1 LLRKKGNKYNFSKS
15 KKEIRMQN
23 KKVPSMVAVG
33 ASLLIIGYMGA
44 RQIDSAGDGQKNAQK
59 SNITECGREIQT
71 GLAFEKKEQNIVAM
85 AVPEQ
90 VLKEARSVQ
99 EPETSFEPE
108 TEPAV
113 QTEAETQPETEPQ
126 PETETQPETEPQT
139 ESQPETET
147 QPEPET
153 EPEVKSEFSDI
164 AIAQVDDYVNV
175 RSAAT
180 TESEIVGKLY
190 NNSAAKIL
198 GEENGWYQ
206 ISSGNVVGYVKS
218 EFVVAGDDDL
228 AKRVATRYATV
239 NTTTLFVRSEPTTE
253 SSIIYM
259 LPEGE
264 DLVAIDE
271 SNPGWIKVTTEV
283 GEGYISADYVI
294 MSTEFVHAESVE
306 EEQARL
312 QKEEEERKAANEA
325 ARRAIEEAEEAE
337 RAENEKAENE
347 IAENKKAENEAQQST
362 EEEPQTSTPA
372 RNEEEPDAGNVS
384 EPAGTNGQAVI
395 DYASQFIGN
404 PYVYGGSS
412 LTDGT
417 DCSGFVMS
425 VYKKFG
431 VSLPHSSASLRSVGY
446 EVSLSEIQP
455 GDIVCYSGHV
465 ALYAGN
471 NTIIHASTPATG
483 IKYTSPVTYTKVL
496 TVRRIF

>member
-1 LLRKKGNKYNFSKS
+1 
-15 KKEIRMQN
+15 MQN

-44 RQIDSAGDGQKNAQK
+44 RQIDTAGNGAKNTEK
-59 SNITECGREIQT
+59 SSVTAEYGKEIQT
-71 GLAFEKKEQNIVAM
+71 GLFYEKKEQNIVAM
-85 AVPEQ
+85 AMPEQ
-90 VLKEARSVQ
+90 MIKDVKAVQ
-99 EPETSFEPE
+99 ESQASSETESEPETQPEEETQAEP
-108 TEPAV
+108 
-113 QTEAETQPETEPQ
+113 ETQPETE
-126 PETETQPETEPQT
+126 TETEPQ
-139 ESQPETET
+139 T

-153 EPEVKSEFSDI
+153 QPEVQSEFSDI

-206 ISSGNVVGYVKS
+206 ISSGNVVGYVKA

-294 MSTEFVHAESVE
+294 MTTEFVHAESVE
-306 EEQARL
+306 EERARL
-312 QKEEEERKAANEA
+312 QKEEEARKAANEA
-325 ARRAIEEAEEAE
+325 ARKAIEEAE
-337 RAENEKAENE
+337 RAEQEKR
-347 IAENKKAENEAQQST
+347 
-362 EEEPQTSTPA
+362 EEETQPSTTATPETSAPVQS
-372 RNEEEPDAGNVS
+372 EDKPVS
-384 EPAGTNGQAVI
+384 DNISQPSGGNGQAVI

-404 PYVYGGSS
+404 SYVYGGSS
-412 LTDGT
+412 LTNGT

-431 VSLPHSSASLRSVGY
+431 VSLPHSSAALRSVGY
-446 EVSLSEIQP
+446 EVSLSEMQP

-465 ALYAGN
+465 ALYVGN

-483 IKYTSPVTYTKVL
+483 ITYTSPVTYTRVL

>member
-1 LLRKKGNKYNFSKS
+1 
-15 KKEIRMQN
+15 MQN

-44 RQIDSAGDGQKNAQK
+44 RQIDTAGNGAKNTEK
-59 SNITECGREIQT
+59 SSVTAEYGKEIQT
-71 GLAFEKKEQNIVAM
+71 GLFYEKKEQNIVAM
-85 AVPEQ
+85 AMPEQ
-90 VLKEARSVQ
+90 MIKDVKAVQ
-99 EPETSFEPE
+99 ESQASSETETESEPETQPE
-108 TEPAV
+108 EETQAEL
-113 QTEAETQPETEPQ
+113 ETQPETE
-126 PETETQPETEPQT
+126 TETEPQ
-139 ESQPETET
+139 T

-153 EPEVKSEFSDI
+153 QPEVQSEFSDI

-206 ISSGNVVGYVKS
+206 ISSGNVVGYVKA

-294 MSTEFVHAESVE
+294 MTTEFVHAESVE
-306 EEQARL
+306 EERARL
-312 QKEEEERKAANEA
+312 QKEEEARKAANEA
-325 ARRAIEEAEEAE
+325 ARKAIEEAE
-337 RAENEKAENE
+337 RAEQEK
-347 IAENKKAENEAQQST
+347 K
-362 EEEPQTSTPA
+362 EEETQPSTTATPETSAPVQS
-372 RNEEEPDAGNVS
+372 EDKPVS
-384 EPAGTNGQAVI
+384 DNISQPSGGNGQAVI

-404 PYVYGGSS
+404 SYVYGGSS
-412 LTDGT
+412 LTNGT

-425 VYKKFG
+425 VFAKFG
-431 VSLPHSSASLRSVGY
+431 ISLPHSSAALQGCGQA
-446 EVSLSEIQP
+446 VSYANAQP
-455 GDIVCYSGHV
+455 GDLICYSGHV
-465 ALYAGN
+465 AIYMGGGRIVHAQSTAVGITTSSATYR
-471 NTIIHASTPATG
+471 TI
-483 IKYTSPVTYTKVL
+483 VC
-496 TVRRIF
+496 VRRVL

>member
-1 LLRKKGNKYNFSKS
+1 
-15 KKEIRMQN
+15 MQN

-44 RQIDSAGDGQKNAQK
+44 RQIDSVGNGTKNTEK
-59 SNITECGREIQT
+59 SNVTAEYGKEIQT
-71 GLAFEKKEQNIVAM
+71 GLFYEKKEQNIVAM
-85 AVPEQ
+85 AMPEQ
-90 VLKEARSVQ
+90 MLKDAKSVQ
-99 EPETSFEPE
+99 
-108 TEPAV
+108 
-113 QTEAETQPETEPQ
+113 ETQPETEAPTE
-126 PETETQPETEPQT
+126 PETQSETETSTEPETQPETEAPT
-139 ESQPETET
+139 EPET

-175 RSAAT
+175 RSAPT

-190 NNSAAKIL
+190 NNSAAQIL
-198 GEENGWYQ
+198 AEENGWYQ
-206 ISSGNVVGYVKS
+206 ISSGNVVGYVKA
-218 EFVVAGDDDL
+218 EFVVPGDADL

-294 MSTEFVHAESVE
+294 MTTEFVHAESVE
-306 EEQARL
+306 EERARL
-312 QKEEEERKAANEA
+312 QKEEEARKAANEA
-325 ARRAIEEAEEAE
+325 ARKAIEEAE
-337 RAENEKAENE
+337 KAEKE
-347 IAENKKAENEAQQST
+347 KR
-362 EEEPQTSTPA
+362 EEETQPSTTAQPETSTPVQP
-372 RNEEEPDAGNVS
+372 EEKPVS
-384 EPAGTNGQAVI
+384 DNISQPSNGNGQAVI

-412 LTDGT
+412 LTNGT

-431 VSLPHSSASLRSVGY
+431 VNLPHSSASLRSVGY
-446 EVSLSEIQP
+446 EVSLSEMQP

-465 ALYAGN
+465 ALYVGN

-483 IKYTSPVTYTKVL
+483 IIYTSPVTYTRVL

>member
-1 LLRKKGNKYNFSKS
+1 
-15 KKEIRMQN
+15 MQN

-44 RQIDSAGDGQKNAQK
+44 RQIDTAGNGAKNTEK
-59 SNITECGREIQT
+59 SSVTAEYGKEIQT
-71 GLAFEKKEQNIVAM
+71 GLFYEKKEQNIVAM
-85 AVPEQ
+85 AMPEQ
-90 VLKEARSVQ
+90 MIKDVKAVQ
-99 EPETSFEPE
+99 ESQASSE
-108 TEPAV
+108 TE
-113 QTEAETQPETEPQ
+113 TESEPETQPEE
-126 PETETQPETEPQT
+126 
-139 ESQPETET
+139 ET

-153 EPEVKSEFSDI
+153 QPETETEPQTQPEPETQPEVQSEFSDI

-206 ISSGNVVGYVKS
+206 ISSGNVVGYVKA

-294 MSTEFVHAESVE
+294 MTTEFVHAESVE
-306 EEQARL
+306 EERARL
-312 QKEEEERKAANEA
+312 QKEEEARKAANEA
-325 ARRAIEEAEEAE
+325 ARKAIEEAE
-337 RAENEKAENE
+337 RAEQEKR
-347 IAENKKAENEAQQST
+347 
-362 EEEPQTSTPA
+362 EEETQPSTTATPETSAPVQS
-372 RNEEEPDAGNVS
+372 EDKPVS
-384 EPAGTNGQAVI
+384 DNISQPSGGNGQAVI

-404 PYVYGGSS
+404 SYVYGGSS
-412 LTDGT
+412 LTNGT

-431 VSLPHSSASLRSVGY
+431 VSLPHSSAALRSVGY
-446 EVSLSEIQP
+446 EVSLSEMQP

-465 ALYAGN
+465 ALYVGN

-483 IKYTSPVTYTKVL
+483 ITYTSPVTYTRVL

>member
-1 LLRKKGNKYNFSKS
+1 
-15 KKEIRMQN
+15 MQN

-44 RQIDSAGDGQKNAQK
+44 RQIDTAGNGAKNTEK
-59 SNITECGREIQT
+59 SSVTAEYGKEIQT
-71 GLAFEKKEQNIVAM
+71 GLFYEKKEQNIVAM
-85 AVPEQ
+85 AMPEQ
-90 VLKEARSVQ
+90 MIKDVKAVQ
-99 EPETSFEPE
+99 ESQASSETETESEPETQPEEVTQAEP
-108 TEPAV
+108 
-113 QTEAETQPETEPQ
+113 ETQPETEA
-126 PETETQPETEPQT
+126 ETEPQ
-139 ESQPETET
+139 T

-153 EPEVKSEFSDI
+153 QPEVQSEFSDI

-206 ISSGNVVGYVKS
+206 ISSGNVVGYVKA

-294 MSTEFVHAESVE
+294 MTTEFVHAESVE
-306 EEQARL
+306 EERARL
-312 QKEEEERKAANEA
+312 QKEEEARKAANEA
-325 ARRAIEEAEEAE
+325 ARKAIEEAE
-337 RAENEKAENE
+337 RAEQEKR
-347 IAENKKAENEAQQST
+347 
-362 EEEPQTSTPA
+362 EEETQPSTTATPETSAPVQS
-372 RNEEEPDAGNVS
+372 EDKPVS
-384 EPAGTNGQAVI
+384 DNISQPSGGNGQAVI

-404 PYVYGGSS
+404 SYVYGGSS
-412 LTDGT
+412 LTNGT

-431 VSLPHSSASLRSVGY
+431 VSLPHSSAALRSVGY
-446 EVSLSEIQP
+446 EVSLSEMQP

-465 ALYAGN
+465 ALYVGN

-483 IKYTSPVTYTKVL
+483 ITYTSPVTYTRVL

>member
-1 LLRKKGNKYNFSKS
+1 
-15 KKEIRMQN
+15 MQN

-44 RQIDSAGDGQKNAQK
+44 RQIDTAGNGAKNTEK
-59 SNITECGREIQT
+59 SSVTAEYGKEIQT
-71 GLAFEKKEQNIVAM
+71 GLFYEKKEQNIVAM
-85 AVPEQ
+85 AMPEQ
-90 VLKEARSVQ
+90 MIKDVKAVQ
-99 EPETSFEPE
+99 ESQASSETETESEPETQPEEETQAEP
-108 TEPAV
+108 
-113 QTEAETQPETEPQ
+113 ETQPETE
-126 PETETQPETEPQT
+126 TEPQ
-139 ESQPETET
+139 T

-153 EPEVKSEFSDI
+153 QPEVQSEFSDI

-206 ISSGNVVGYVKS
+206 ISSGNVVGYVKA

-294 MSTEFVHAESVE
+294 MTTEFVHAESVE
-306 EEQARL
+306 EERARL
-312 QKEEEERKAANEA
+312 QKEEEARKAANEA
-325 ARRAIEEAEEAE
+325 ARKAIEEAE
-337 RAENEKAENE
+337 RAEQEKR
-347 IAENKKAENEAQQST
+347 
-362 EEEPQTSTPA
+362 EEETQPSTTATPETSAPVQS
-372 RNEEEPDAGNVS
+372 EDKPVS
-384 EPAGTNGQAVI
+384 DNISQPSGGNGQAVI

-404 PYVYGGSS
+404 SYVYGGSS
-412 LTDGT
+412 LTNGT

-431 VSLPHSSASLRSVGY
+431 VSLPHSSAALRSVGY
-446 EVSLSEIQP
+446 EVSLSEMQP

-465 ALYAGN
+465 ALYVGN

-483 IKYTSPVTYTKVL
+483 ITYTSPVTYTRVL

>member
-1 LLRKKGNKYNFSKS
+1 
-15 KKEIRMQN
+15 MQN

-44 RQIDSAGDGQKNAQK
+44 RQIDTAGNGAKNTEK
-59 SNITECGREIQT
+59 SSVTAEYGKEIQT
-71 GLAFEKKEQNIVAM
+71 GLFYEKKEQNIVAM
-85 AVPEQ
+85 AMPEQ
-90 VLKEARSVQ
+90 MIKDVKAVQ
-99 EPETSFEPE
+99 ESQASSETETESEPETQPEEETQAEP
-108 TEPAV
+108 
-113 QTEAETQPETEPQ
+113 ETQPETEA
-126 PETETQPETEPQT
+126 ETEPQ
-139 ESQPETET
+139 T

-153 EPEVKSEFSDI
+153 QPEVQSEFSDI

-206 ISSGNVVGYVKS
+206 ISSGNVVGYVKA

-294 MSTEFVHAESVE
+294 MTTEFVHAESVE
-306 EEQARL
+306 EERARL
-312 QKEEEERKAANEA
+312 QKEEEARKAANEA
-325 ARRAIEEAEEAE
+325 ARKAIEEAE
-337 RAENEKAENE
+337 RAEQEKR
-347 IAENKKAENEAQQST
+347 
-362 EEEPQTSTPA
+362 EEETQPSTTATPETSAPVQS
-372 RNEEEPDAGNVS
+372 EDKPVS
-384 EPAGTNGQAVI
+384 DNISQPSGGNGQAVI

-404 PYVYGGSS
+404 SYVYGGSS
-412 LTDGT
+412 LTNGT

-431 VSLPHSSASLRSVGY
+431 VSLPHSSAALRSVGY
-446 EVSLSEIQP
+446 EVSLSEMQP

-465 ALYAGN
+465 ALYVGN

-483 IKYTSPVTYTKVL
+483 ITYTSPVTYTRVL

>member
-1 LLRKKGNKYNFSKS
+1 
-15 KKEIRMQN
+15 MQN

-44 RQIDSAGDGQKNAQK
+44 RQIDTAGNGAKNTEK
-59 SNITECGREIQT
+59 SSVTAEYGKEIQT
-71 GLAFEKKEQNIVAM
+71 GLFYEKKEQNIVAM
-85 AVPEQ
+85 AMPEQ
-90 VLKEARSVQ
+90 MIKDVKAVQ
-99 EPETSFEPE
+99 ESQASSE
-108 TEPAV
+108 TESEP
-113 QTEAETQPETEPQ
+113 ETQPEE
-126 PETETQPETEPQT
+126 
-139 ESQPETET
+139 ET

-153 EPEVKSEFSDI
+153 QPETETETEPQTQPEPETQPEVQSEFSDI

-206 ISSGNVVGYVKS
+206 ISSGNVVGYVKA

-228 AKRVATRYATV
+228 AKRVATRYATL

-294 MSTEFVHAESVE
+294 MTTEFVHAESVE
-306 EEQARL
+306 EERARL
-312 QKEEEERKAANEA
+312 QKEEEARKAANEA
-325 ARRAIEEAEEAE
+325 ARKAIEEAE
-337 RAENEKAENE
+337 RAEQEKR
-347 IAENKKAENEAQQST
+347 
-362 EEEPQTSTPA
+362 EEETQPSTTATPETSAPVQS
-372 RNEEEPDAGNVS
+372 EDKPVS
-384 EPAGTNGQAVI
+384 DNISQPSGGNGQAVI

-404 PYVYGGSS
+404 SYVYGGSS
-412 LTDGT
+412 LTNGT

-431 VSLPHSSASLRSVGY
+431 VSLPHSSAALRSVGY
-446 EVSLSEIQP
+446 EVSLSEMQP

-465 ALYAGN
+465 ALYVGN

-483 IKYTSPVTYTKVL
+483 ITYTSPVTYTRVL

>member
-1 LLRKKGNKYNFSKS
+1 
-15 KKEIRMQN
+15 MQN

-44 RQIDSAGDGQKNAQK
+44 RQIDTAGNGAKNTEK
-59 SNITECGREIQT
+59 SSVTAEYGKEIQT
-71 GLAFEKKEQNIVAM
+71 GLFYEKKEQNIVAM
-85 AVPEQ
+85 AMPEQ
-90 VLKEARSVQ
+90 MIKDVKAVQ
-99 EPETSFEPE
+99 ESQASSETETESEPETQPE
-108 TEPAV
+108 EETQAEL
-113 QTEAETQPETEPQ
+113 ETQPETE
-126 PETETQPETEPQT
+126 TETEPQ
-139 ESQPETET
+139 T

-153 EPEVKSEFSDI
+153 QPEVQSEFSDI

-206 ISSGNVVGYVKS
+206 ISSGNVVGYVKA

-294 MSTEFVHAESVE
+294 MTTEFVHAESVE
-306 EEQARL
+306 EERARL
-312 QKEEEERKAANEA
+312 QKEEEARKAANEA
-325 ARRAIEEAEEAE
+325 ARKAIEEAE
-337 RAENEKAENE
+337 RAEQEKR
-347 IAENKKAENEAQQST
+347 
-362 EEEPQTSTPA
+362 EEETQPSTTATPETSAPVQS
-372 RNEEEPDAGNVS
+372 EDKPVS
-384 EPAGTNGQAVI
+384 DNISQPSGGNGQAVI

-404 PYVYGGSS
+404 SYVYGGSS
-412 LTDGT
+412 LTNGT

-431 VSLPHSSASLRSVGY
+431 VSLPHSSAALRSVGY
-446 EVSLSEIQP
+446 EVSLSEMQP

-465 ALYAGN
+465 ALYVGN

-483 IKYTSPVTYTKVL
+483 ITYTSPVTYTRVL

>member
-1 LLRKKGNKYNFSKS
+1 
-15 KKEIRMQN
+15 MQN

-44 RQIDSAGDGQKNAQK
+44 RQIDTAGNGAKNTEK
-59 SNITECGREIQT
+59 SSVTAEYGKEIQT
-71 GLAFEKKEQNIVAM
+71 GLFYEKKEQNIVAM
-85 AVPEQ
+85 AMPEQ
-90 VLKEARSVQ
+90 MIKDVKAVQ
-99 EPETSFEPE
+99 ESQASSETETESEPETQPEEETQAEP
-108 TEPAV
+108 
-113 QTEAETQPETEPQ
+113 ETQPETE
-126 PETETQPETEPQT
+126 TETEPQ
-139 ESQPETET
+139 T

-153 EPEVKSEFSDI
+153 QPEVQSEFSDI

-206 ISSGNVVGYVKS
+206 ISSGNVVGYVKA

-294 MSTEFVHAESVE
+294 MTTEFVHAESVE
-306 EEQARL
+306 EERARL
-312 QKEEEERKAANEA
+312 QKEEEARKAANEA
-325 ARRAIEEAEEAE
+325 ARKAIEEAE
-337 RAENEKAENE
+337 RAEQEKR
-347 IAENKKAENEAQQST
+347 
-362 EEEPQTSTPA
+362 EEETQPSTTATPETSAPVQS
-372 RNEEEPDAGNVS
+372 EDKPVS
-384 EPAGTNGQAVI
+384 DNISQPSGGNGQAVI

-404 PYVYGGSS
+404 SYVYGGSS
-412 LTDGT
+412 LTNGT

-431 VSLPHSSASLRSVGY
+431 VSLPHSSAALRSVGY
-446 EVSLSEIQP
+446 EVSLSEMQP

-465 ALYAGN
+465 ALYVGN

-483 IKYTSPVTYTKVL
+483 ITYTSPVTYTRVL

>member
-1 LLRKKGNKYNFSKS
+1 
-15 KKEIRMQN
+15 MQN

-44 RQIDSAGDGQKNAQK
+44 RQIDTAGNGAKNTEK
-59 SNITECGREIQT
+59 SSVTAEYGKEIQT
-71 GLAFEKKEQNIVAM
+71 GLFYEKKEQNIVAM
-85 AVPEQ
+85 AMPEQ
-90 VLKEARSVQ
+90 MIKDVKAVQ
-99 EPETSFEPE
+99 ESQASSETETESEPETQPEEETQAEP
-108 TEPAV
+108 
-113 QTEAETQPETEPQ
+113 ETQPETEA
-126 PETETQPETEPQT
+126 ETEPQ
-139 ESQPETET
+139 T

-153 EPEVKSEFSDI
+153 QPEVQSEFSDI

-206 ISSGNVVGYVKS
+206 ISSGNVVGYVKA

-294 MSTEFVHAESVE
+294 MTTEFVHAESVE
-306 EEQARL
+306 EERARL
-312 QKEEEERKAANEA
+312 QKEEEARKAANEA
-325 ARRAIEEAEEAE
+325 ARKAIEEAE
-337 RAENEKAENE
+337 RAEQEKRVEETQPSTTATPETS
-347 IAENKKAENEAQQST
+347 APVQS
-362 EEEPQTSTPA
+362 EDKP
-372 RNEEEPDAGNVS
+372 VS
-384 EPAGTNGQAVI
+384 DNISQPSGGNGQAVI

-404 PYVYGGSS
+404 SYVYGGSS
-412 LTDGT
+412 LTNGT

-431 VSLPHSSASLRSVGY
+431 VSLPHSSAALRSVGY
-446 EVSLSEIQP
+446 EVSLSEMQP

-465 ALYAGN
+465 ALYVGN

-483 IKYTSPVTYTKVL
+483 ITYTSPVTYTRVL

>member
-1 LLRKKGNKYNFSKS
+1 
-15 KKEIRMQN
+15 MQN

-44 RQIDSAGDGQKNAQK
+44 RQIDTAGNGAKNTEK
-59 SNITECGREIQT
+59 SSVTAEYGKEIQT
-71 GLAFEKKEQNIVAM
+71 GLFYEKKEQNIVAM
-85 AVPEQ
+85 AMPEQ
-90 VLKEARSVQ
+90 MIKDVKAVQ
-99 EPETSFEPE
+99 ESQASSETESEPETQPEEETQAEP
-108 TEPAV
+108 
-113 QTEAETQPETEPQ
+113 ETQPETE
-126 PETETQPETEPQT
+126 TEPQ
-139 ESQPETET
+139 T

-153 EPEVKSEFSDI
+153 QPEVQSEFSDI

-206 ISSGNVVGYVKS
+206 ISSGNVVGYVKA

-294 MSTEFVHAESVE
+294 MTTEFVHAESVE
-306 EEQARL
+306 EERARL
-312 QKEEEERKAANEA
+312 QKEEEARKAANEA
-325 ARRAIEEAEEAE
+325 ARKAIEEAE
-337 RAENEKAENE
+337 RAEQEKR
-347 IAENKKAENEAQQST
+347 
-362 EEEPQTSTPA
+362 EEETQPSTTATPETSAPVQS
-372 RNEEEPDAGNVS
+372 EDKPVS
-384 EPAGTNGQAVI
+384 DNISQPSGGNGQAVI

-404 PYVYGGSS
+404 SYVYGGSS
-412 LTDGT
+412 LTNGT

-431 VSLPHSSASLRSVGY
+431 VSLPHSSAALRSVGY
-446 EVSLSEIQP
+446 EVSLSEMQP

-465 ALYAGN
+465 ALYVGN

-483 IKYTSPVTYTKVL
+483 ITYTSPVTYTRVL

>member
-1 LLRKKGNKYNFSKS
+1 
-15 KKEIRMQN
+15 MQN

-44 RQIDSAGDGQKNAQK
+44 RQIDTAGNGAKNTEK
-59 SNITECGREIQT
+59 SSVTAEYGKEIQT
-71 GLAFEKKEQNIVAM
+71 GLFYEKKEQNIVAM
-85 AVPEQ
+85 AMPEQ
-90 VLKEARSVQ
+90 MIKDVKAVQ
-99 EPETSFEPE
+99 ESQASSE
-108 TEPAV
+108 TESEP
-113 QTEAETQPETEPQ
+113 ETQPEE
-126 PETETQPETEPQT
+126 
-139 ESQPETET
+139 ET

-153 EPEVKSEFSDI
+153 QPETETETEPQTQPEPETQPEVQSEFSDI

-206 ISSGNVVGYVKS
+206 ISSGNVVGYVKA

-294 MSTEFVHAESVE
+294 MTTEFVHAESVE
-306 EEQARL
+306 EERARL
-312 QKEEEERKAANEA
+312 QKEEEARKAANEA
-325 ARRAIEEAEEAE
+325 ARKAIEEAE
-337 RAENEKAENE
+337 RAEQEKR
-347 IAENKKAENEAQQST
+347 
-362 EEEPQTSTPA
+362 EEETQPSTTATPETSAPVQS
-372 RNEEEPDAGNVS
+372 EDKPVS
-384 EPAGTNGQAVI
+384 DNISQPSGGNGQAVI

-404 PYVYGGSS
+404 SYVYGGSS
-412 LTDGT
+412 LTNGT

-431 VSLPHSSASLRSVGY
+431 VSLPHSSAALRSVGY
-446 EVSLSEIQP
+446 EVSLSEMQP
-455 GDIVCYSGHV
+455 CDIVCYSGHV
-465 ALYAGN
+465 ALYVGN

-483 IKYTSPVTYTKVL
+483 ITYTSPVTYTRVL

>member
-1 LLRKKGNKYNFSKS
+1 
-15 KKEIRMQN
+15 MQN

-44 RQIDSAGDGQKNAQK
+44 RQIDTAGNGAKNTEK
-59 SNITECGREIQT
+59 SSVTAEYGKEIQT
-71 GLAFEKKEQNIVAM
+71 GLFYEKKEQNIVAM
-85 AVPEQ
+85 AMPEQ
-90 VLKEARSVQ
+90 MIKDVKAVQ
-99 EPETSFEPE
+99 ESQASSE
-108 TEPAV
+108 TESEP
-113 QTEAETQPETEPQ
+113 ETQPEE
-126 PETETQPETEPQT
+126 
-139 ESQPETET
+139 ET

-153 EPEVKSEFSDI
+153 QPETETETEPQTQPEPETQPEVQSEFSDI

-206 ISSGNVVGYVKS
+206 ISSGNVVGYVKA

-294 MSTEFVHAESVE
+294 MTTEFVHAESVE
-306 EEQARL
+306 EERARL
-312 QKEEEERKAANEA
+312 QKEEEARKAANEA
-325 ARRAIEEAEEAE
+325 ARKAIEEAE
-337 RAENEKAENE
+337 RAEQEKR
-347 IAENKKAENEAQQST
+347 
-362 EEEPQTSTPA
+362 EEETQPSTTATPETSAPVQS
-372 RNEEEPDAGNVS
+372 EDKPVS
-384 EPAGTNGQAVI
+384 DNISQPSGGNGQAVI

-404 PYVYGGSS
+404 SYVYGGSS
-412 LTDGT
+412 LTNGT

-431 VSLPHSSASLRSVGY
+431 VSLPHSSAALRSVGY
-446 EVSLSEIQP
+446 EVSLSEMQP
-455 GDIVCYSGHV
+455 GDIVCYMT
-465 ALYAGN
+465 
-471 NTIIHASTPATG
+471 TIAYNIARLH
-483 IKYTSPVTYTKVL
+483 
-496 TVRRIF
+496 F

>member
-1 LLRKKGNKYNFSKS
+1 MR
-15 KKEIRMQN
+15 N

-44 RQIDSAGDGQKNAQK
+44 KQIDSAGNGAKNTEK
-59 SNITECGREIQT
+59 SNVTIEYGKEIQR
-71 GLAFEKKEQNIVAM
+71 GLLYEKKEQNIVAM
-85 AVPEQ
+85 AMPEQ
-90 VLKEARSVQ
+90 MLKEAKTVQ
-99 EPETSFEPE
+99 ETQASSE
-108 TEPAV
+108 TEAT
-113 QTEAETQPETEPQ
+113 TEPETQPETETTTELETQPQ
-126 PETETQPETEPQT
+126 TEMPAETETRPETEIETEI
-139 ESQPETET
+139 
-147 QPEPET
+147 
-153 EPEVKSEFSDI
+153 KSEFSDI

-198 GEENGWYQ
+198 AEENGWYQ
-206 ISSGNVVGYVKS
+206 ISSGNVVGYVKA

-294 MSTEFVHAESVE
+294 MTTEFVHAESVE
-306 EEQARL
+306 EERARL
-312 QKEEEERKAANEA
+312 QKEEEARKAANEA
-325 ARRAIEEAEEAE
+325 ARKAIEEAE
-337 RAENEKAENE
+337 KAEE
-347 IAENKKAENEAQQST
+347 EKREEETQQST
-362 EEEPQTSTPA
+362 TAAPETNAPIEPEKNP
-372 RNEEEPDAGNVS
+372 VS
-384 EPAGTNGQAVI
+384 NNMSESSNGNGQAVI

-404 PYVYGGSS
+404 SYVYGGSS
-412 LTDGT
+412 LTNGT

-431 VSLPHSSASLRSVGY
+431 VNLPHSSASLRSVGY

-455 GDIVCYSGHV
+455 GDIVCYSGHA

-483 IKYTSPVTYTKVL
+483 ITYTSPVTYTRVL

>member
-1 LLRKKGNKYNFSKS
+1 
-15 KKEIRMQN
+15 MQN

-44 RQIDSAGDGQKNAQK
+44 RQIDTAGNGAKNTEK
-59 SNITECGREIQT
+59 SSVTAEYGKEIQT
-71 GLAFEKKEQNIVAM
+71 GLFYEKKEQNIVAM
-85 AVPEQ
+85 AMPEQ
-90 VLKEARSVQ
+90 MIKDVKAVQ
-99 EPETSFEPE
+99 ESQASSE
-108 TEPAV
+108 TE
-113 QTEAETQPETEPQ
+113 TESEPETQPEE
-126 PETETQPETEPQT
+126 
-139 ESQPETET
+139 ET

-153 EPEVKSEFSDI
+153 QPETETEPQTQPEPETQPEVQSEFSDI

-206 ISSGNVVGYVKS
+206 ISSGNVVGYVKA

-294 MSTEFVHAESVE
+294 MTTEFVHAESVE
-306 EEQARL
+306 EERARL
-312 QKEEEERKAANEA
+312 QKEEEARKAANEA
-325 ARRAIEEAEEAE
+325 ARKAIEEAE
-337 RAENEKAENE
+337 RAEQEKR
-347 IAENKKAENEAQQST
+347 
-362 EEEPQTSTPA
+362 EEETQPSTTATPETSAPVQS
-372 RNEEEPDAGNVS
+372 EDKPVS
-384 EPAGTNGQAVI
+384 DNISQPSGGNGQAVI

-404 PYVYGGSS
+404 SYVYGGSS
-412 LTDGT
+412 LTNGT

-431 VSLPHSSASLRSVGY
+431 VSLPHSSAALRSVGY
-446 EVSLSEIQP
+446 EVSLSEMQP
-455 GDIVCYSGHV
+455 GDIVCYV
-465 ALYAGN
+465 ALYVGN

-483 IKYTSPVTYTKVL
+483 ITYTSPVTYTRVL

>member
-1 LLRKKGNKYNFSKS
+1 MR
-15 KKEIRMQN
+15 N

-44 RQIDSAGDGQKNAQK
+44 KQIDSAGNGAKNTEK
-59 SNITECGREIQT
+59 SNVTIEYGKEIQR
-71 GLAFEKKEQNIVAM
+71 GLLYEKKEQNIVAM
-85 AVPEQ
+85 AMPEQ
-90 VLKEARSVQ
+90 MLKEAKTVQ
-99 EPETSFEPE
+99 ETQASSE
-108 TEPAV
+108 TEAT
-113 QTEAETQPETEPQ
+113 TEPETQPETETTTELETQPQ
-126 PETETQPETEPQT
+126 TEMPAETETQPETEI
-139 ESQPETET
+139 ETEI
-147 QPEPET
+147 
-153 EPEVKSEFSDI
+153 KSEFSDI

-198 GEENGWYQ
+198 AEENGWYQ
-206 ISSGNVVGYVKS
+206 ISSGNVVGYVKA

-294 MSTEFVHAESVE
+294 MTTEFVHAESVE
-306 EEQARL
+306 EERARL
-312 QKEEEERKAANEA
+312 QKEEEARKAANEA
-325 ARRAIEEAEEAE
+325 ARKAIEEAE
-337 RAENEKAENE
+337 KAEE
-347 IAENKKAENEAQQST
+347 EKREEETQQST
-362 EEEPQTSTPA
+362 TAAPETNAPIEPEKNPVSNNTSESS
-372 RNEEEPDAGNVS
+372 NG
-384 EPAGTNGQAVI
+384 NGQAVI

-404 PYVYGGSS
+404 SYVYGGSS
-412 LTDGT
+412 LTNGT

-431 VSLPHSSASLRSVGY
+431 VNLPHSSASLRSVGY

-483 IKYTSPVTYTKVL
+483 ITYTSPVTYTRVL

>member
-1 LLRKKGNKYNFSKS
+1 
-15 KKEIRMQN
+15 MQN
-23 KKVPSMVAVG
+23 KKVPSMIAVG

-44 RQIDSAGDGQKNAQK
+44 RQIDSAGNGAKDTEK
-59 SNITECGREIQT
+59 SNVTAEYGKEIQT
-71 GLAFEKKEQNIVAM
+71 GLLYEKKEQNIVAM
-85 AVPEQ
+85 AMPEQ
-90 VLKEARSVQ
+90 MLKDAKAVQ
-99 EPETSFEPE
+99 ESQSSLETGTESEPETQPESEVSAEPE
-108 TEPAV
+108 TQVETETPTEP
-113 QTEAETQPETEPQ
+113 ETQPETEAP
-126 PETETQPETEPQT
+126 
-139 ESQPETET
+139 
-147 QPEPET
+147 T

-180 TESEIVGKLY
+180 TESDIVGKLY

-198 GEENGWYQ
+198 AEENGWYQ
-206 ISSGNVVGYVKS
+206 ISSGNVVGYVKA

-239 NTTTLFVRSEPTTE
+239 NTTTLFVRSKPTTE

-294 MSTEFVHAESVE
+294 MTTEFVHAESVE
-306 EEQARL
+306 EERARL
-312 QKEEEERKAANEA
+312 QKEEEARKAANEA
-325 ARRAIEEAEEAE
+325 ARKAIEEAEKAE
-337 RAENEKAENE
+337 REKREKE
-347 IAENKKAENEAQQST
+347 TQKST
-362 EEEPQTSTPA
+362 TAAPETSAPVEPEETP
-372 RNEEEPDAGNVS
+372 VS
-384 EPAGTNGQAVI
+384 NNISQPSSGNGQAVI

-404 PYVYGGSS
+404 SYVYGGSS
-412 LTDGT
+412 LTNGT

-425 VYKKFG
+425 VYKNFG
-431 VSLPHSSASLRSVGY
+431 VNLPHSSASLRSVGY

-483 IKYTSPVTYTKVL
+483 ITYTSPVTYTRVL

>member
-1 LLRKKGNKYNFSKS
+1 
-15 KKEIRMQN
+15 MQN

-44 RQIDSAGDGQKNAQK
+44 RQIDTAGNGAKNTEK
-59 SNITECGREIQT
+59 SSVTAEYGKEIQT
-71 GLAFEKKEQNIVAM
+71 GLFYEKKEQNIVAM
-85 AVPEQ
+85 AMPEQ
-90 VLKEARSVQ
+90 MIKDVKAVQ
-99 EPETSFEPE
+99 ESQASSE
-108 TEPAV
+108 TESEP
-113 QTEAETQPETEPQ
+113 ETQPEE
-126 PETETQPETEPQT
+126 
-139 ESQPETET
+139 ET

-153 EPEVKSEFSDI
+153 QPEVQSEFSDI

-206 ISSGNVVGYVKS
+206 ISSGNVVGYVKA

-294 MSTEFVHAESVE
+294 MTTEFVHAESVE
-306 EEQARL
+306 EERARL
-312 QKEEEERKAANEA
+312 QKEEEARKAANEA
-325 ARRAIEEAEEAE
+325 ARKAIEEAE
-337 RAENEKAENE
+337 RAEQEKR
-347 IAENKKAENEAQQST
+347 
-362 EEEPQTSTPA
+362 EEETQPSTTATPETSAPVQS
-372 RNEEEPDAGNVS
+372 EDKPVS
-384 EPAGTNGQAVI
+384 DNISQPSGGNGQAVI

-404 PYVYGGSS
+404 SYVYGGSS
-412 LTDGT
+412 LTNGT

-431 VSLPHSSASLRSVGY
+431 VSLPHSSAALRSVGY
-446 EVSLSEIQP
+446 EVSLSEMQP

-465 ALYAGN
+465 ALYVGN

-483 IKYTSPVTYTKVL
+483 ITYTSPVTYTRVL

>member
-1 LLRKKGNKYNFSKS
+1 
-15 KKEIRMQN
+15 MQN

-44 RQIDSAGDGQKNAQK
+44 RQIDTAGNGAKNTEK
-59 SNITECGREIQT
+59 SSVTAEYGKEIQT
-71 GLAFEKKEQNIVAM
+71 GLFYEKKEQNIVAM
-85 AVPEQ
+85 AMPEQ
-90 VLKEARSVQ
+90 MIKDVKAVQ
-99 EPETSFEPE
+99 ESQASSE
-108 TEPAV
+108 TESEP
-113 QTEAETQPETEPQ
+113 ETQPEE
-126 PETETQPETEPQT
+126 
-139 ESQPETET
+139 ET

-153 EPEVKSEFSDI
+153 QPETETETEPQTQPEPETQPEVQSEFSDI

-206 ISSGNVVGYVKS
+206 ISSGNVVGYVKA

-294 MSTEFVHAESVE
+294 MTTEFVHAESVE
-306 EEQARL
+306 EERARL
-312 QKEEEERKAANEA
+312 QKEEEARKAMTEWFPTLKRWKNE
-325 ARRAIEEAEEAE
+325 
-337 RAENEKAENE
+337 
-347 IAENKKAENEAQQST
+347 T
-362 EEEPQTSTPA
+362 E
-372 RNEEEPDAGNVS
+372 
-384 EPAGTNGQAVI
+384 
-395 DYASQFIGN
+395 
-404 PYVYGGSS
+404 
-412 LTDGT
+412 
-417 DCSGFVMS
+417 GFV
-425 VYKKFG
+425 K
-431 VSLPHSSASLRSVGY
+431 
-446 EVSLSEIQP
+446 
-455 GDIVCYSGHV
+455 
-465 ALYAGN
+465 
-471 NTIIHASTPATG
+471 
-483 IKYTSPVTYTKVL
+483 
-496 TVRRIF
+496 

>member
-1 LLRKKGNKYNFSKS
+1 
-15 KKEIRMQN
+15 MQN

-44 RQIDSAGDGQKNAQK
+44 RQIDSVGSGTKNTEK
-59 SNITECGREIQT
+59 SNVTAEYGKEIQT
-71 GLAFEKKEQNIVAM
+71 GLFYEKKEQNIVAM
-85 AVPEQ
+85 AMPEQ
-90 VLKEARSVQ
+90 MLKAAKSVQ
-99 EPETSFEPE
+99 EPQTSPEAETESEPE
-108 TEPAV
+108 TQSETETSTEP
-113 QTEAETQPETEPQ
+113 ETQPETEAP
-126 PETETQPETEPQT
+126 TEP
-139 ESQPETET
+139 ET

-175 RSAAT
+175 RSAPT

-190 NNSAAKIL
+190 NNSAAQIL
-198 GEENGWYQ
+198 AEENGWYQ
-206 ISSGNVVGYVKS
+206 ISSGNVVGYVKA

-294 MSTEFVHAESVE
+294 MTTEFVHAESVE
-306 EEQARL
+306 EERARL
-312 QKEEEERKAANEA
+312 QKEEDARKAANEA
-325 ARRAIEEAEEAE
+325 ARKAIEEAE
-337 RAENEKAENE
+337 KAEKE
-347 IAENKKAENEAQQST
+347 KREKETQQST
-362 EEEPQTSTPA
+362 TAQPETSTPVQP
-372 RNEEEPDAGNVS
+372 EEKPVS
-384 EPAGTNGQAVI
+384 DNISQPSNGNGQAVI

-404 PYVYGGSS
+404 SYVYGGSS
-412 LTDGT
+412 LTNGT

-431 VSLPHSSASLRSVGY
+431 VNLPHSSASLRNVGY
-446 EVSLSEIQP
+446 EVSLSEMQP

-465 ALYAGN
+465 ALYVGN

-483 IKYTSPVTYTKVL
+483 IIYTSPVTYTRVL

>member
-1 LLRKKGNKYNFSKS
+1 
-15 KKEIRMQN
+15 MQN

-44 RQIDSAGDGQKNAQK
+44 RQIDTAGNGAKNTEK
-59 SNITECGREIQT
+59 SSVTAEYGKEIQT
-71 GLAFEKKEQNIVAM
+71 GLFYEKKEQNIVAM
-85 AVPEQ
+85 AMPEQ
-90 VLKEARSVQ
+90 MIKDVKAVQ
-99 EPETSFEPE
+99 ESQASSE
-108 TEPAV
+108 TESEP
-113 QTEAETQPETEPQ
+113 ETQPEE
-126 PETETQPETEPQT
+126 
-139 ESQPETET
+139 ET

-153 EPEVKSEFSDI
+153 QPETETETEPQTQPEPETQPEVQSEFSDI

-206 ISSGNVVGYVKS
+206 ISSGNVVGYVKA

-294 MSTEFVHAESVE
+294 MTTEFVHAESVE
-306 EEQARL
+306 EERARL
-312 QKEEEERKAANEA
+312 QKEEEARKAANEA
-325 ARRAIEEAEEAE
+325 ARKAIEEAE
-337 RAENEKAENE
+337 RAEQEKR
-347 IAENKKAENEAQQST
+347 
-362 EEEPQTSTPA
+362 EEETQPSTTATPETSAPVQS
-372 RNEEEPDAGNVS
+372 EDKPVS
-384 EPAGTNGQAVI
+384 DNISQPSGGNGQAVI

-404 PYVYGGSS
+404 SYVYGGSS
-412 LTDGT
+412 LTNGT

-431 VSLPHSSASLRSVGY
+431 VSLPHSSAALRSVGY
-446 EVSLSEIQP
+446 EVSLSEMQP

-465 ALYAGN
+465 ALYVGN
-471 NTIIHASTPATG
+471 NTIIHASTPATR
-483 IKYTSPVTYTKVL
+483 ITYTSPVTYTRVL